1 MTMNY
6 TPTQKNKYV
15 TPIAVTLI
23 AVGIVVY
30 LLPNLFPI
38 RAVICQVI
46 AMICM
51 VAAVFV
57 LVRYNST
64 AFIYTIRP
72 RSRTRDEVVEYMEP
86 KELDFVVS
94 KQQGSRSPNMECV
107 LSLSDLES
115 VWEISPEAPYKKVGE
130 AMEKARTK
138 YGTVNLYDYTVTLG
152 LKTSLLLL
160 FRDGEKHAAIR
171 IEPNEE
177 FGRFLRDAAVK
188 NGKKE

>member
-6 TPTQKNKYV
+6 TPKQENKYV

-30 LLPNLFPI
+30 LLPNFAPI
-38 RAVICQVI
+38 RAVVCQMI
-46 AMICM
+46 AMLCM

-72 RSRTRDEVVEYMEP
+72 RSRTRDEAVERMEP

-107 LSLSDLES
+107 LSLSDLEA
-115 VWEISPEAPYKKVGE
+115 VWEISPEVPYKKVGE
-130 AMEKARTK
+130 AMEKARVK

-177 FGRFLRDAAVK
+177 FQRFLRDAAVK